1 MSAQQAFL
9 TIEKFVN
16 NVANLCDQ
24 LELDIKNNDLTISN
38 KTIKL
43 LSETKKTFNEMALLL
58 IEVEKTAPTKLTKLQ

>member
-43 LSETKKTFNEMALLL
+43 LSETKKTFNEMALLFV
-58 IEVEKTAPTKLTKLQ
+58 EVEKTAPTKLTKLQ